1 MWPSCRASY
10 SSDMPGFLLGLL
22 VAFAGATLLA
32 TGSELQSQAVY
43 RAHGRWG
50 AFVRTPRWLCGLALL
65 AIAISTNFIAL
76 ALTPV
81 SAVQSVSVVAL
92 AVSAL
97 IGALTGRVVVDRG
110 IVVSIFLC
118 GVGILGL
125 VAVIATNPGPAQH
138 ADLPGQLAGVTSI
151 VTLLTAVGVVVAI
164 GCRHPTCR
172 AVQLAGLIIGAA
184 VFGSIT
190 TVFKVV
196 VSLVLADGFAPT
208 LRNPLVD
215 LALGVVVVG
224 GVVANILLQ
233 RVHRVFPAPAAVA
246 GLTVVDPL
254 TAAVIGLSVLGEA
267 RLTPVAGTLL
277 AMFGVIAFTGVL
289 GLGRLRRRP
298 RSGHP
303 LPASEEP
310 VLTDRSR

>member
-1 MWPSCRASY
+1 
-10 SSDMPGFLLGLL
+10 MPGFLLGLV
-22 VAFAGATLLA
+22 VAFAGASLLA

-43 RAHGRWG
+43 RAHGRWRT
-50 AFVRTPRWLCGLALL
+50 FVRAPRWLGGLALL

-97 IGALTGRVVVDRG
+97 IGAVTGRIVVDRG
-110 IVVSIFLC
+110 ILVSIFLC

-125 VAVIATNPGPAQH
+125 VTVIAMNPGSAHPT
-138 ADLPGQLAGVTSI
+138 DLPGELAAVTTI
-151 VTLLTAVGVVVAI
+151 VTLLTVIGGVVVIVCAYAP
-164 GCRHPTCR
+164 RRSVH
-172 AVQLAGLIIGAA
+172 LAGLIAGATI
-184 VFGSIT
+184 FGSIT

-196 VSLVLADGFAPT
+196 VSYALAGGLPATF
-208 LRNPLVD
+208 RNPAVL
-215 LALGVVVVG
+215 LALALVIVG

-233 RVHRVFPAPAAVA
+233 GAHRVFPAPAAVA

-267 RLTPVAGTLL
+267 RLTPAAGVWLVL
-277 AMFGVIAFTGVL
+277 FGAIAFTGVL

-298 RSGHP
+298 QTQS
-303 LPASEEP
+303 AEKP
-310 VLTDRSR
+310 VLKDRSL